1 MIGSGSSAWI
11 ASHPAAPQ
19 HAWYTISINSA
30 AVYILLASSLMPVVV
45 IGTWLYFRDR
55 LREPVGVVLATVLL
69 GVLVAVPA
77 VGLELIANAVG
88 VAFGLAH
95 ADGPRTLLHAGFTAF
110 IVAAV
115 IEELLKFAVLWGYAA
130 RRDAFDEPMDGIVY
144 GAAASL
150 GFAGIENVLYVIGA
164 WSGNDGTVGSSL
176 GVAIARA
183 LTAVPL
189 HAACG
194 VVMGACIGVA
204 RFSPRNRRLWIALGL
219 AGAIGLH
226 GFYDLAVMSGSAM
239 DFQDSGV
246 GVGMSFLGFAASLGA
261 ALALA
266 MLALARLRRD
276 QEVAIAGGISRPG
289 VAPRLPMATC
299 ILAAA
304 MAATSVVAVTAGIAV
319 ARGATQ
325 VEPMSEGLSGLLGGV
340 VGLCVIVSLLLAA
353 ATLIVGTVAL
363 VRQPR
368 WRATTVVSMVL
379 AVTLGSAY
387 VVLLIG
393 VMMQQ
398 GGD

>member
-1 MIGSGSSAWI
+1 
-11 ASHPAAPQ
+11 
-19 HAWYTISINSA
+19 
-30 AVYILLASSLMPVVV
+30 MPVVV

-164 WSGNDGTVGSSL
+164 WSGGDGTVGSSL

-204 RFSPRNRRLWIALGL
+204 RFSPRNRWLWIALGL

-276 QEVAIAGGISRPG
+276 QEVAIAGGIIQPG

-299 ILAAA
+299 ILAAG

-340 VGLCVIVSLLLAA
+340 VGLCVIISLLLAA
-353 ATLIVGTVAL
+353 ATLVVGTVAL